1 MSAGIINEHEC
12 MHSKGLRMR
21 GKLTDSQKGNRK
33 QNDNKYHKDNT
44 DLFSDNK
51 KELVVSH
58 KFQSCFF
65 FEEHG

>member
-1 MSAGIINEHEC
+1 
-12 MHSKGLRMR
+12 MHSKGLRMK
-21 GKLTDSQKGNRK
+21 GKLFMGCTHSYKGNRK

-58 KFQSCFF
+58 KFQSCSF

>member
-1 MSAGIINEHEC
+1 
-12 MHSKGLRMR
+12 MHSKGLRMK
-21 GKLTDSQKGNRK
+21 GKLFSGLALTHRKEIK
-33 QNDNKYHKDNT
+33 QNDNKYRKDEY
-44 DLFSDNK
+44 LFSDNK